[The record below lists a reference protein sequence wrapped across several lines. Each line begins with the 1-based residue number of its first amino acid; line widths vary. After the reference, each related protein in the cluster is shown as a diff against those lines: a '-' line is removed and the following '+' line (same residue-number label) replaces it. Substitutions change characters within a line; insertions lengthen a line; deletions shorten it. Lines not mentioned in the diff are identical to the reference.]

1 MGVNI
6 ELPMING
13 INYSWASV
21 RIAPYG
27 VPLTGVTAINYGEKE
42 TKENNY
48 GAGRYP
54 ISRGYGSIETNC
66 SITLYKDTLEA
77 LQKAAPNGR
86 ITDIPASDVPVVF
99 VNRAGKYMK
108 EVLKNFEFTE
118 NKTEVQQ
125 GDTKIL
131 VTIECIISHVEW
143 AK

>member
-1 MGVNI
+1 MTN
-6 ELPMING
+6 ELPLING

-21 RIAPYG
+21 IVAPYG
-27 VPLTGVTAINYGEKE
+27 VPLVGITAINYGEKE
-42 TKENNY
+42 AKENNY
-48 GAGRYP
+48 GGSRFA
-54 ISRGYGSIETNC
+54 ISRGYGNVETTC

-77 LQKAAPNGR
+77 LQKAAPFGR
-86 ITDIPASDVPVVF
+86 ITDIPMSDVPVAF
-99 VNRAGKYMK
+99 INRGGKFIK

-118 NKTEVQQ
+118 NKVETQQ